1 MKKYIV
7 LLSAITAI
15 SMMVFLLAACGAGT
29 SDSGENAGDGKSADS
44 AETSD
49 DGNAGSDNSGAEAEI
64 PDGKLNVVAT
74 IFPEYDFA
82 RAISGGNADISML
95 IDPGASV
102 HSYDPSPGD
111 LKTIA
116 AADVFIYVG
125 GESDEWADRILES
138 IDTDNMKIVRL
149 MDHVENVEEEL
160 KEGMEPEKEEA
171 NAEEEKGAEEEAEEA
186 EGPEYDE
193 HVWVSPGNALVLMDA
208 IESAMAE
215 KDPAHKADYE
225 KNAAAYKAE
234 LEKVDAE
241 IADVVKTAK
250 RRMIVV
256 ADKFPFRYFVDRYGL
271 DYAAAFPGCSDQAD
285 AGAQTIAHLVST
297 VEGDKLP
304 YIYHVELSNRN
315 VADAIAEQTGAEPML
330 LNSCE
335 NISKDD
341 FDSGVTYVN
350 LMSVNVEN
358 LRKGLN

>member
-1 MKKYIV
+1 
-7 LLSAITAI
+7 
-15 SMMVFLLAACGAGT
+15 MMVFLFAACGAG
-29 SDSGENAGDGKSADS
+29 GGGNAGDGKSAGG

-49 DGNAGSDNSGAEAEI
+49 GGNAGSDNSGAEAEA

-82 RAISGGNADISML
+82 RAISGENADISML

-138 IDTDNMKIVRL
+138 IDTENMKIVRL

-160 KEGMEPEKEEA
+160 KEGMEPEAEEEEA
-171 NAEEEKGAEEEAEEA
+171 NAEGEKGAEEEAEEEEA
-186 EGPEYDE
+186 PEYDE

-215 KDPAHKADYE
+215 KDPARKADYE
-225 KNAAAYKAE
+225 KNAEAYKSE

-297 VEGDKLP
+297 VEGGKLP

-315 VADAIAEQTGAEPML
+315 VADAIAEQTGAEPLL

-341 FDSGVTYVN
+341 FDSGVTYVD